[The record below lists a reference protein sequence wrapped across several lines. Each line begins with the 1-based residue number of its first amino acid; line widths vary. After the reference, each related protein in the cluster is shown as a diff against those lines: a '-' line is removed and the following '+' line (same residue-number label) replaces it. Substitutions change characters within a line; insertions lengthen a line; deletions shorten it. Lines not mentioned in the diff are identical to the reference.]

1 MTYQKLA
8 IASCRVSSDEQL
20 KNRSLERQRDAVTG
34 AALKLGVTIPK
45 DAWWS
50 GSVSSKRGKNIK
62 RKDIA
67 EMIEYCK
74 KNKAVKY
81 LIVDEPD
88 RFMRSTKEA
97 MYFEQ
102 VFELIGVKIWYASDD
117 DLNSDNMSGKLMK
130 FMKYFVAEG
139 SNEERQSKSIDGLTK
154 SLRLGYWPF
163 QPKAG
168 YKPGVIKGI
177 PEIDS
182 TRGYILRD
190 CLLDIIE
197 YRKTPSEALAAL
209 NATKFVKNGVKY
221 KMDKFRKICTDPFYA
236 GVVEMNKQV
245 TIRNENGQHE
255 PLISMAQ
262 HLKLVEIFDT
272 KKKTQ
277 SGPRKNGNPDYPLSN
292 IVHCE
297 SCKDER
303 YGRYVGFKVNNGK
316 NKSKV
321 YHKYRCRSCGAYFSR
336 DDLNQKIIDTLRS
349 SRMTEEGKNELLKAL
364 QKVWG
369 DRRRN
374 AAQEKL
380 NMAADIRKL
389 EDIIDSRVEAAIDPT
404 NSSIKDAI
412 LRKINDEREML
423 ESLREKLARFDQ
435 NHDADR
441 ERFLSFALE
450 RAENME
456 QHFLSLPKDRL
467 LQCKQMLFPSGFW
480 VDTNQEVYTP
490 EISIIY
496 RLASNKKDLPGP
508 EKSSMVRVRR
518 L

>member
-20 KNRSLERQRDAVTG
+20 KSRSLERQRDAVVE
-34 AALKLGVTIPK
+34 AALRLEVTIPK

-50 GSVSSKRGKNIK
+50 GSVSSKRGNNVK

-67 EMIEYCK
+67 EMLEYCK
-74 KNKAVKY
+74 KHKAVKY

-88 RFMRSTKEA
+88 RFMRSTREA

-102 VFELIGVKIWYASDD
+102 VFDLIGVKIWYASDD
-117 DLNSDNMSGKLMK
+117 DLNGDNMSGKLMK

-139 SNEERQSKSIDGLTK
+139 SNEERQHKSIEGLTK

-168 YKPGVIKGI
+168 YRPGKIKGV
-177 PEIDS
+177 PEIDKV
-182 TRGYILRD
+182 RGPILKD
-190 CLLDIIE
+190 CLISIVE
-197 YRKTPSEALAAL
+197 YRKTPTEALVDL
-209 NATKFVKNGVKY
+209 NKTKFVKNGVRY

-236 GVVEMNKQV
+236 GVVEMEKQV
-245 TIRNENGQHE
+245 VIRNENGQHE
-255 PLISMAQ
+255 PLITMQQ
-262 HLKLVEIFDT
+262 HKKLLEIFDN
-272 KKKTQ
+272 KKKNQ
-277 SGPRKNGNPDYPLSN
+277 RGPRKNGNPDYPLSN

-297 SCKDER
+297 TCKDEK
-303 YGRYVGFKVNNGK
+303 YNRYVGFKVNNGK

-321 YHKYRCRSCGAYFSR
+321 YHKYRCRSCGAYFTR
-336 DDLNQKIIDTLRS
+336 TDLNQEVTSIMQS
-349 SRMTEEGKNELLKAL
+349 SKMTENGKAELLRAL
-364 QKVWG
+364 QKVWS

-380 NMAADIRKL
+380 NMTADIRKL
-389 EDIIDSRVEAAIDPT
+389 EEIIDGRVEAAIDPS
-404 NSSIKDAI
+404 NAAIKDV
-412 LRKINDEREML
+412 LMRKINEERVMLDELRSKL
-423 ESLREKLARFDQ
+423 EQFDQ

-441 ERFLSFALE
+441 ERFLAFALDH
-450 RAENME
+450 AENME
-456 QHFLSLPKDRL
+456 LYFLDLPKERL

-480 VDTNQEVYTP
+480 VDAERKVYTP
-490 EISIIY
+490 KISIIY
-496 RLASNKKDLPGP
+496 RLAGSKKDT
-508 EKSSMVRVRR
+508 EVSQKASMVRVKR